1 MIRSSVSLGGAELI
15 FETGKL
21 AKQAKGS
28 CVATIGETQV
38 LATCTTAAPREGID
52 FFPLTVDVEERMYA
66 AGKIPGGFFRREGRP
81 SETAILTARLTD
93 RPLRP
98 TFKEGYRDEVQV
110 VITVL
115 SADLANAYDVP
126 AINAAG
132 LAVSLAGLPFDGPI
146 GAVRVALIG
155 GQWKYNPTYQ
165 ELDLATFD
173 VVVAGRMNEQ
183 GQVDILMVEG
193 EAPEGAWE
201 RIAEGGGG
209 VPTEEVLA
217 EGLEVAKRG
226 IAEMVAVQRD
236 IVAQAGKEPIDFE
249 PRPVY
254 SDEVWQAVSE
264 FAGPRL
270 PGAMVPAKAER
281 EANLDALKDEVK
293 RALAVRWGDDDY
305 AALAPEISPA
315 FKELQKRFMRKRILE
330 EGIRLDGR
338 KADEIR
344 TIESEVGL
352 IPRAHGSG
360 LFQRGET
367 QVLNACTLGMLR
379 MNQMIDT
386 LDPEDSKRYIHHYN
400 FPPFSTGEVGRVGSP
415 KRREIGHGALAE
427 RALIP
432 VIPSEEEFPY
442 TLRLVSDVLS
452 SNGSTSMASVCSSTL
467 SLMDAGV
474 PIKAPVAGIA
484 MGLIAEG
491 GEFVTLTDILGAE
504 DALGDMDFKVA
515 GTRDF
520 VTALQLDTKVT
531 GLPAEVLAGAL
542 KQAKD
547 ARLFILDVMLRT
559 IPEPRAAL
567 STKAPHV
574 ITMQVPVDKIGEVIG
589 PKGKR
594 INEIIALTGADID
607 IEDDGRVF
615 IGSRDGAGA
624 EKAVEMIEALV
635 NPHMPEVG
643 ERYDGTVV
651 KTTTF
656 GAFVNLTPGR
666 DGMVHISKLGR
677 GKRLNSVEE
686 AVNVGDKVTVEVDK
700 IEQDAMGR
708 TKISLKPVGEGWD
721 PPEGGW
727 PRVEGGDR
735 DRGERRD
742 PRREGGPRRDR
753 GDRGGGGDRSGFRP
767 RRDRDRAGDRG
778 ERTGVWDRERRDR
791 TESPGDRTQSDRP
804 ES

>member
-1 MIRSSVSLGGAELI
+1 MIRASKTIMIRASKTIGGSELV

-28 CVATIGETQV
+28 AVVTLGETQV
-38 LATCTTAAPREGID
+38 LAACTTAQPREGID
-52 FFPLTVDVEERMYA
+52 FFPLTIDVEERMYA

-281 EANLDALKDEVK
+281 EANLDALKDEMK

-427 RALIP
+427 RALVP
-432 VIPSEEEFPY
+432 MVPSEDEFPY
-442 TLRLVSDVLS
+442 TLRLVSDVLE
-452 SNGSTSMASVCSSTL
+452 SNGSTSMASVCASTL

-484 MGLIAEG
+484 MGLIAEA

-515 GTRDF
+515 GTTDF

-531 GLPAEVLAGAL
+531 GLPAEVLASAL
-542 KQAKD
+542 KQAKE
-547 ARLFILDVMLRT
+547 ARLFILEKMRQT
-559 IPEPRAAL
+559 IAEPRSDL
-567 STKAPHV
+567 SLKAPRV
-574 ITMQVPVDKIGEVIG
+574 VMKQIPVDKIGEVIG

-594 INEIIALTGADID
+594 INEIIAVTGADID
-607 IEDDGRVF
+607 IEDDGRIF
-615 IGSRDGAGA
+615 IGSRDGEGA
-624 EKAVEMIEALV
+624 ERAIEMIEAIV
-635 NPHMPEVG
+635 NPRLPQVG
-643 ERYDGTVV
+643 ERFEGTVV

-656 GAFVNLTPGR
+656 GAFVNVTPAR
-666 DGMVHISKLGR
+666 DGLVHISKLGR
-677 GKRLNSVEE
+677 GRRLSSVEE
-686 AVNVGDKVTVEVDK
+686 AVNVGDHLTVEVQEIDP
-700 IEQDAMGR
+700 QG
-708 TKISLKPVGEGWD
+708 KISLKPVGEGWD

-727 PRVEGGDR
+727 PRPEGG
-735 DRGERRD
+735 GPERR
-742 PRREGGPRRDR
+742 PRREGD
-753 GDRGGGGDRSGFRP
+753 GGG
-767 RRDRDRAGDRG
+767 RDRDRRFGRGRPERGRG
-778 ERTGVWDRERRDR
+778 EREQEDRGPRKEH
-791 TESPGDRTQSDRP
+791 E
-804 ES
+804 E

>member
-1 MIRSSVSLGGAELI
+1 MTRSTMSLGETELVV
-15 FETGKL
+15 EVGKL
-21 AKQAKGS
+21 AMQAQGA
-28 CVATIGETQV
+28 CVVTLGETQV
-38 LATCTTAAPREGID
+38 LATCTTSNPREGID

-81 SETAILTARLTD
+81 SETAILTARLID

-98 TFKEGYRDEVQV
+98 TFKGGYRDEVQV
-110 VITVL
+110 VVTVL

-209 VPTEEVLA
+209 VPTEEILA
-217 EGLEVAKRG
+217 EGLEVAKQG
-226 IAEMVAVQRD
+226 IAEMIAVQRD
-236 IVAQAGKEPIDFE
+236 IVAQAGTEPIDFE

-281 EANLDALKDEVK
+281 EANLDALKDEMK

-305 AALAPEISPA
+305 AALASEISPA
-315 FKELQKRFMRKRILE
+315 FKELQKRFMRKRLLE

-344 TIESEVGL
+344 TIECEVGL

-427 RALIP
+427 RALVP
-432 VIPSEEEFPY
+432 MVPSENDFPY
-442 TLRLVSDVLS
+442 TLRLVSDVLE
-452 SNGSTSMASVCSSTL
+452 SNGSTSMASVCASTL

-474 PIKAPVAGIA
+474 PIKAPVAGIVV
-484 MGLIAEG
+484 GLIAQA

-515 GTRDF
+515 GTTDF

-531 GLPAEVLAGAL
+531 GLPAEVLASAL
-542 KQAKD
+542 KQAKE
-547 ARLFILDVMLRT
+547 ARLFILEKMRQT
-559 IPEPRAAL
+559 IAEPR
-567 STKAPHV
+567 S
-574 ITMQVPVDKIGEVIG
+574 
-589 PKGKR
+589 
-594 INEIIALTGADID
+594 
-607 IEDDGRVF
+607 
-615 IGSRDGAGA
+615 
-624 EKAVEMIEALV
+624 
-635 NPHMPEVG
+635 
-643 ERYDGTVV
+643 
-651 KTTTF
+651 
-656 GAFVNLTPGR
+656 
-666 DGMVHISKLGR
+666 
-677 GKRLNSVEE
+677 
-686 AVNVGDKVTVEVDK
+686 
-700 IEQDAMGR
+700 
-708 TKISLKPVGEGWD
+708 
-721 PPEGGW
+721 
-727 PRVEGGDR
+727 
-735 DRGERRD
+735 
-742 PRREGGPRRDR
+742 
-753 GDRGGGGDRSGFRP
+753 
-767 RRDRDRAGDRG
+767 
-778 ERTGVWDRERRDR
+778 
-791 TESPGDRTQSDRP
+791 
-804 ES
+804 